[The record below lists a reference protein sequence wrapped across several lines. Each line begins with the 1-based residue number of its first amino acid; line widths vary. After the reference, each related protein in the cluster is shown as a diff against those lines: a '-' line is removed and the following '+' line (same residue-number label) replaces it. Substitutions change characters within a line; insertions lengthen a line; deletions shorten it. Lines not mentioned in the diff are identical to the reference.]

1 MGFGDGGV
9 GPSGCFWGWGSL
21 YRHERIDEIIMI
33 VGNILLMKGKQCGE
47 VKVTDFGLSKLMD
60 GETYSP
66 DHGVDL
72 TSQGVGT
79 YW

>member
-1 MGFGDGGV
+1 
-9 GPSGCFWGWGSL
+9 
-21 YRHERIDEIIMI
+21 MI

-79 YW
+79 YR